1 MNRTTW
7 ILTDAA
13 QTTQFPSFR
22 DGCINKQEEGSR
34 PFGKEFVESSRP
46 QLAPSLGEVF
56 DYIRNDGVLPGVGER
71 VERNLRDFVLMETRS
86 NRIRGNIIVD
96 SFNKILIL
104 HRF

>member
-1 MNRTTW
+1 MEIASGSFFPFQDKRCPSSELNRATW

-34 PFGKEFVESSRP
+34 PFGKEFVESSPP

-56 DYIRNDGVLPGVGER
+56 DYIRNDGVLPGIGER
-71 VERNLRDFVLMETRS
+71 
-86 NRIRGNIIVD
+86 G
-96 SFNKILIL
+96 
-104 HRF
+104 